1 MRERRV
7 RGVSS
12 FLETAPLHIQ
22 RARTHLRLR
31 CGWARCPLD
40 SPCAPCI
47 MRYPAPAHLA
57 PSVCQEQALLRI
69 ADAGAMQALRN
80 GTPTPGSALVGR
92 IDQRDAA
99 VYLSRRE
106 ELDEELHDPG

>member
-1 MRERRV
+1 MT
-7 RGVSS
+7 G
-12 FLETAPLHIQ
+12 
-22 RARTHLRLR
+22 
-31 CGWARCPLD
+31 
-40 SPCAPCI
+40 
-47 MRYPAPAHLA
+47 AHL
-57 PSVCQEQALLRI
+57 CILL
-69 ADAGAMQALRN
+69 AGAMQALRN